1 MEALLWTT
9 NFDSCLVFPDAA
21 FEPHLKKIDEIDA
34 SLTDLERT
42 LNALDSYTLKMENK
56 FRYLKNAKQSPY
68 KKLPPNHN
76 I

>member
-1 MEALLWTT
+1 LPTLTHSLSL
-9 NFDSCLVFPDAA
+9 FFFVLDAT

-34 SLTDLERT
+34 SLTELERT

-68 KKLPPNHN
+68 KKLPPTHT